1 MGAAGERSEDRS
13 GGPAASR
20 PTLVIV
26 PRARKRFGQHFLH
39 DRGVVHR
46 IVDAFDP
53 RPGQL
58 IVEIGPGR
66 GILTREL
73 LERAGALHAVE
84 IDRDLVR
91 LLRTQYPP
99 GSGLQLHEDD
109 ALEFDF
115 RGLRS
120 DAAKLRIIGNLPYN
134 VSTPLLIRLVDLAE
148 DIEDMIFMLQCE
160 VVDRLTASAGSK
172 QYGRLTVMVQW
183 RYEARRLFDVEPG
196 AFVPAPKV
204 ESTLIHLQPR
214 ASCVDVDR
222 EAFAALVR
230 TAFTQRRKTLRNA
243 LKGVA
248 SEADFTGA
256 GVDAKRRPE
265 TLTVEEFARLSRI
278 VAARRG

>member
-1 MGAAGERSEDRS
+1 M
-13 GGPAASR
+13 
-20 PTLVIV
+20 IV

-39 DRGVVHR
+39 DPGVVHR

-66 GILTREL
+66 GILTCEL
-73 LERAGALHAVE
+73 LERAGSLHAVE

-91 LLRTQYPP
+91 LLRARYPP
-99 GSGLQLHEDD
+99 GSGLELHEDD
-109 ALEFDF
+109 ALAFDF
-115 RGLRS
+115 HRLRS
-120 DAAKLRIIGNLPYN
+120 DGAKLRIIGNLPYN

-148 DIEDMIFMLQCE
+148 DIEDMTFMLQSE

-183 RYEARRLFDVEPG
+183 RYRARRLFDVDPE

-204 ESTLIHLQPR
+204 ESSLIDLRPR
-214 ASCVDVDR
+214 ASCADVDR

-248 SEADFTGA
+248 SEAEFA
-256 GVDAKRRPE
+256 AIGVDANRRPE

-278 VAARRG
+278 VAARPG